1 MKLIGAAFFVLLTM
15 LTSCNQDSKSLK
27 KSIIRDN
34 AIIDYTIHGEGGNT
48 LLFVHDIFMDQRS
61 WEAQVKNFSPDY
73 TVVTIDLPGHGKSG
87 RGRSLWSVEGFA
99 YDVNTVVRQLKLKN
113 VILIGHGLGA
123 DVNLLA
129 AIHRPK
135 DIIGYVA
142 IENFKNLGIKKSKK
156 SQKDLDERLKSFD
169 LSFANSN
176 EQYLRKYLITGE
188 TSDTLTQKVAALY
201 RNGYA
206 PMGKGILPELWK
218 SDSMEK
224 KWLPLLKWK
233 MHLIN
238 VDYKKTREKPLKKYA
253 KKGYDIQL
261 FKGTSHF
268 PMFENSNELNRNL
281 QWAIDEIARENE
293 RFQYR
298 NDDTIQSQS

>member
-1 MKLIGAAFFVLLTM
+1 MKLSGATFFVLLTM
-15 LTSCNQDSKSLK
+15 LISCNQKSKPIK

-34 AIIDYTIHGEGGNT
+34 AIIDYTIHGDGGNT
-48 LLFVHDIFMDQRS
+48 LLFVHDIFLDHTS
-61 WEAQVKNFSPDY
+61 WDAQVKNFSPEY
-73 TVVTIDLPGHGKSG
+73 NVVTVDLPGHGKSG

-99 YDVNTVVRQLKLKN
+99 YDINTIIRQLKLKN

-129 AIHRPK
+129 GVHRPK
-135 DIIGYVA
+135 DIIGYIA
-142 IENFKNLGIKKSKK
+142 IESFNNVGAKKLDKSRKEFDKRLEASYLNFP
-156 SQKDLDERLKSFD
+156 ET
-169 LSFANSN
+169 N
-176 EQYLRKYLITGE
+176 EKYLRKSLVSKK
-188 TSDTLTQKVAALY
+188 TSDTLVEKLAVLY

-206 PMGKGILPELWK
+206 PMGKSILPELFATNQT
-218 SDSMEK
+218 EK

-233 MHLIN
+233 LHLIN
-238 VDYKKTREKPLKKYA
+238 TDFKKTKEKALKTYA
-253 KKGYDIQL
+253 PKGYDIQH
-261 FKGTSHF
+261 FKGTSRF
-268 PMFENSNELNRNL
+268 PMFENSDALNRNL